1 MITLS
6 NNFEFKCHQF
16 SYLIEDSDAMSV
28 AELEVTGLTA
38 EAKEAL
44 NDDDFHEA
52 VYQYVLNVVL
62 H

>member
-6 NNFEFKCHQF
+6 NNFEFKGHKF
-16 SYLIEDSDAMSV
+16 NYLIEDSDAMSV